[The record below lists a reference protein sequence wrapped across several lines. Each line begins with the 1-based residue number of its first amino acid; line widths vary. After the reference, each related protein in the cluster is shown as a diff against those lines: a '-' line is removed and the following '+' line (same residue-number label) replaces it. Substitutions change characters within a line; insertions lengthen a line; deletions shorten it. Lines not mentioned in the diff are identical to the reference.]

1 MRPFEEWAVNYIQYI
16 IHRTGHKVA
25 ILSADLG
32 LPPAPALQFHS
43 AFGFPMLV
51 HRRGHMP
58 HYCIEDA
65 PWGRTEVTSVL

>member
-1 MRPFEEWAVNYIQYI
+1 MRPFEEWAVNYILYI

-25 ILSADLG
+25 IISDDLG
-32 LPPAPALQFHS
+32 LPPALQFHS
-43 AFGFPMLV
+43 AFMPMLV
-51 HRRGHMP
+51 HRRGHLP